1 MTSPVVAGKVDRYTV
16 REGEA
21 IEPPIIVASGPRTG
35 TTAAGF
41 LLGCDP
47 DNRSLLSWEA
57 RRPCPPPE
65 RETAACDPRA
75 VASVGDAYR
84 GALFLR
90 SLTVTGGAAV
100 TTLEDTVLLRG
111 GVLSVTA
118 DSQLDASVVQL
129 EE

>member
-1 MTSPVVAGKVDRYTV
+1 LRPVGAGTIDALAADSLTV
-16 REGEA
+16 SGDLVTQDTGHAGHWVILAEA
-21 IEPPIIVASGPRTG
+21 LETPFHIVKN
-35 TTAAGF
+35 TATKLTLAGV
-41 LLGCDP
+41 G
-47 DNRSLLSWEA
+47 
-57 RRPCPPPE
+57 
-65 RETAACDPRA
+65 DPRA